1 MRVLRRQR
9 CSVQL
14 KERVLGHNSDAQTA
28 ARAGEAGASGRR
40 NRVDPGGVRVRVR
53 VHIRVLGAKGDLVVS
68 RAADA
73 AAADAAAATAADA
86 DAVRHVRQHAA
97 GRRREAE
104 AEPNRLRNGRRQRL

>member
-40 NRVDPGGVRVRVR
+40 NRVDPGGVRVRV
-53 VHIRVLGAKGDLVVS
+53 HIRVLGAKGDLVVS
-68 RAADA
+68 RAA
-73 AAADAAAATAADA
+73 ADADADAAATAAAD

>member
-9 CSVQL
+9 CSAQL

-28 ARAGEAGASGRR
+28 ARSGEAGASGRR

-68 RAADA
+68 RAAAAA
-73 AAADAAAATAADA
+73 AAADAA
-86 DAVRHVRQHAA
+86 VRQMRQHVA

-104 AEPNRLRNGRRQRL
+104 AEPHRLRNGRRQRL